1 MASVKILFLSN
12 FDGFQLK
19 CCGIRLLFRHHAR
32 HLFVICT
39 ALRMTAHETLIY
51 YNRIA
56 TLSNLKLLKLLR
68 KKFKEAAAKESA
80 EGTNNN
86 I

>member
-1 MASVKILFLSN
+1 MQGTCLSS
-12 FDGFQLK
+12 
-19 CCGIRLLFRHHAR
+19 
-32 HLFVICT
+32 
-39 ALRMTAHETLIY
+39 ALSTTAHETYIITVLYPIY

-68 KKFKEAAAKESA
+68 KKFKEAVATESA

-86 I
+86 RFK